1 MEYSLLNV
9 QDLRT
14 YFFTPKGVVKAVDG
28 VSYKLEKGGSL
39 GIVGES
45 GCGKSV
51 SALSLLR
58 LIPEPPGKIITGKIY
73 FEGKDLIQLPRA
85 EMRKIRGKRIS
96 MIFQDPMSS
105 LDPVFTIGNQISETI
120 RLDQKLSRKELMR
133 RSTEMLDLVRIPNPR
148 GALSKYPHELSGG
161 MQQRVMIAIALC
173 SNPDLLIADE
183 PTTSLDVTIQAQI
196 LDLIVNLRYKLG
208 MAFILITHNLG
219 LISETV
225 EKVSVMYAGN
235 IVEEAATRVI
245 FKNPIHPY
253 TKGLLRSIPLLGNKV
268 RFGNVRLEEIP
279 GTVPSLHEML
289 VGCKFSNRCK
299 YAIDICGKEEPEL
312 REIEEGHFN
321 RCWRMP

>member
-1 MEYSLLNV
+1 LEYSLLNV